1 MTKQTNNGTTAPNIQ
16 RQTLFKAGIIQ
27 IQTQSRYNDNDRI
40 IVIQFNRLIR
50 SGNEKKR
57 EQIEARMDLVLDN
70 FKYLIKSKPHM
81 RTIVN
86 EINNINEEK

>member
-1 MTKQTNNGTTAPNIQ
+1 M
-16 RQTLFKAGIIQ
+16 
-27 IQTQSRYNDNDRI
+27 
-40 IVIQFNRLIR
+40 
-50 SGNEKKR
+50 KKR
-57 EQIEARMDLVLDN
+57 EQIEARMDLLLDN